1 MRGSKVAGL
10 EEFITEERNET
21 ERNRILEAAGKR
33 AKEKDPKPERP
44 EPQKEKLPH
53 RMRESATR
61 VLTKGQWRA
70 GAELRR
76 HSKKS

>member
-21 ERNRILEAAGKR
+21 ERNRILEAADKR

-44 EPQKEKLPH
+44 EPQKCH
-53 RMRESATR
+53 AMQESATR
-61 VLTKGQWRA
+61 ALTKGR
-70 GAELRR
+70 GGRELRR
-76 HSKKS
+76 RRHRKES